1 MNCKSYVFF
10 LISVFIMTAC
20 QWKLKPNADDEE
32 ALVVVK
38 RYDRIESLYLTTG
51 DFSALQQMETD
62 YPMETRTL
70 IENVLKL
77 GTVNDHEVNNRF
89 LAFFQN
95 PKLQTIISDAEAQYA
110 NMDDINLQLQQAFK
124 KLCEQIP
131 GFPIPEIYSQITA
144 LDQSIIIGDGTV
156 GISLDKY
163 LGQDY
168 ELYKDYYNSQQRSS
182 MTRNNIVPD
191 CISFYLIS
199 LYPMNDFEAR
209 TQEERDLHMGKM
221 MWVTNYAI
229 GKRFFKSD
237 YINKIDAYML
247 RHPSISIE
255 QLLKMNDY
263 SGMGV

>member
-1 MNCKSYVFF
+1 MKKTTYILLVLTMLLS
-10 LISVFIMTAC
+10 TAC
-20 QWKLKPNADDEE
+20 EWKLKPQSEE
-32 ALVVVK
+32 ERPKVTVQ

-70 IENVLKL
+70 LENVLKL
-77 GTVNDHEVNNRF
+77 GNVNDHEINNRF

-95 PKLQTIISDAEAQYA
+95 SKLQTIISDAEAQYA
-110 NMDDINLQLQQAFK
+110 NMDDINQQLEQAFERLSQK
-124 KLCEQIP
+124 VP
-131 GFPIPEIYSQITA
+131 GFPIPAIYAQITA

-168 ELYKDYYNSQQRSS
+168 ELYKEYYNDQQRAS
-182 MTRNNIVPD
+182 MNRKNMVPD

-199 LYPMNDFEAR
+199 LYPMSDFETR

-221 MWVTNYAI
+221 MWVTNFAI
-229 GKRFFKSD
+229 GSRFFNTKYVKQFD
-237 YINKIDAYML
+237 TYMQ
-247 RHPSISIE
+247 RHPNFSIE
-255 QLLKMNDY
+255 NLLKMNDY
-263 SGMGV
+263 TGMKL

>member
-1 MNCKSYVFF
+1 MNFKSYALLLFAFIF
-10 LISVFIMTAC
+10 LSAC
-20 QWKLKPNADDEE
+20 QWKLKPNADEEE
-32 ALVVVK
+32 ALVKVK

-77 GTVNDHEVNNRF
+77 GTVNDHEINNRF

-110 NMDDINLQLQQAFK
+110 NMDDINQQLQQAFK
-124 KLCEQIP
+124 KLCEQVP

-168 ELYKDYYNSQQRSS
+168 ELYKEYYNDQQRVS
-182 MTRNNIVPD
+182 MNRKNIVPD

-199 LYPMNDFEAR
+199 LYPMHDFEAR
-209 TQEERDLHMGKM
+209 TQEERDIHMGKM

-229 GKRFFKSD
+229 GKRFFNSD
-237 YINKIDAYML
+237 YVKKIDTYMM
-247 RHPSISIE
+247 RHPSMTIE

-263 SGMGV
+263 SGMGI